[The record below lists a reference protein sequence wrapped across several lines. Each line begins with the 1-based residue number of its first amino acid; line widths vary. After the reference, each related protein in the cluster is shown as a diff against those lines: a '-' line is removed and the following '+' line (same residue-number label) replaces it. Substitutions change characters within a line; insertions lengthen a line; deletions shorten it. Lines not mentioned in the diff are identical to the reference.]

1 MSGLKEAWQGV
12 RSALDEA
19 GVGFAIGGSWASTSY
34 GEPRQTN
41 DIDLLAAF
49 TKESLG
55 LFASLLGDGYYY
67 DAETAAQS
75 LALGRPFNVIHK
87 RFAYKFDLFPVQDA
101 YGLLEIE
108 RRSFVRIA
116 GLGEEPVPVVSA
128 EDIVLAK
135 LRWHRQGGGVS
146 EQQWRDIVGVLRGE
160 SGRLDEEYLEHWATV
175 LGVLETYRK
184 ARAAACS

>member
-12 RSALDEA
+12 RRALDGA
-19 GVGFAIGGSWASTSY
+19 DVRFAIGGSWASTSY

-41 DIDLLAAF
+41 DIDLIAAF
-49 TKESLG
+49 TEQSLEQ
-55 LFASLLGDGYYY
+55 FARFLGDDYYF

-75 LALGRPFNVIHK
+75 VTLGRPFNVIHK

-101 YGLLEIE
+101 YGLLELE
-108 RRSFVRIA
+108 RRSYVKIA
-116 GLGEEPVPVVSA
+116 GLGVEPVPVVSA

-135 LRWHRQGGGVS
+135 LRWHRQGGGDS

-160 SGRLDEEYLEHWATV
+160 SGRLDADYLEHWASV
-175 LGVLETYRK
+175 LGVLEAYLK
-184 ARAAACS
+184 ARAVACS